1 MSTLVQIKRSTANT
15 TPGSLLEGELAYSY
29 VSNVMF
35 IGDTANGVMNI
46 GGQYYTNLIDNAS
59 AANGASTFMRRY
71 ANGRVQLAQ
80 GDILVAPT
88 ANSHI
93 ATKEYVDT
101 VALGSVALDNLTDVT
116 VVGVAAD
123 QNNRLLIG
131 QANGQYVTT
140 GVSGNVSLSNTGV
153 FTIGADQVT
162 NAMLVNDAVTVTAG
176 AGLAGGGSVALGST
190 ITLDVVAGDGIAN
203 TGDVIAVDS
212 TVVRTSGTQTINGNK
227 TFANTI
233 NFDQG
238 INVTGN
244 IYLNG
249 NTTFINVATLNVT
262 DPLIYLGS
270 NNTINDTVDIGFVAS
285 KNSGALVTHTGLAR
299 DASDATWYLFDNL
312 PDPGHEGNIIDF
324 ANTTYALL
332 RANLDAQS
340 ANVNALTV
348 DNSLLVTGDA
358 TANTIKLTQNA
369 IKNSDGNTLI
379 HFNGADVRLPNT
391 SGALDVYSGELRVQG
406 TTFVQATGQN
416 VQVLGDLTVSGGD
429 ILSTAT
435 ANLLNTTSTTINF
448 GGGASTIKVGAS
460 GSTTTFAGDVNV
472 DGGDLSGPSSFNLLN
487 ITTDIINFG
496 GVANTINIGH
506 ALGGST
512 VNVKS
517 NLVTANFSATS
528 ANIGSLTLT
537 TPLGV
542 GSGGTGKATLTSN
555 GVFYANTTSSFAFA
569 TGTEGQILQISSGVP
584 TFAMLDG
591 GSF

>member
-584 TFAMLDG
+584 TFATLDG

>member
-71 ANGRVQLAQ
+71 ANGSVQLAQ
-80 GDILVAPT
+80 GDVLVYPT

-212 TVVRTSGTQTINGNK
+212 TVVRTSGTQTIGGLK
-227 TFANTI
+227 TFSNTI
-233 NFDQG
+233 TFNEG

-249 NTTFINVATLNVT
+249 NTTYINVATLNVT
-262 DPLIYLGS
+262 DPLIFLAS
-270 NNTINDTVDIGFVAS
+270 NNTINDSVDIGFVAS
-285 KNSGALVTHTGLAR
+285 KNSGASVTHTGLAR
-299 DASDATWYLFDNL
+299 DASDATWYLFDGL
-312 PDPGHEGNIIDF
+312 ADSGHESNIIDF
-324 ANTTYALL
+324 ANSTYALL
-332 RANLDAQS
+332 HANLDAQS
-340 ANVNALTV
+340 ANVDALTV
-348 DNSLLVTGDA
+348 DSSLLVTGDA
-358 TANTIKLTQNA
+358 TVNTIKLTQNA
-369 IKNSDGNTLI
+369 IKNSGGNTLI

-584 TFAMLDG
+584 TFATLDG

>member
-1 MSTLVQIKRSTANT
+1 
-15 TPGSLLEGELAYSY
+15 
-29 VSNVMF
+29 
-35 IGDTANGVMNI
+35 
-46 GGQYYTNLIDNAS
+46 
-59 AANGASTFMRRY
+59 
-71 ANGRVQLAQ
+71 
-80 GDILVAPT
+80 
-88 ANSHI
+88 
-93 ATKEYVDT
+93 
-101 VALGSVALDNLTDVT
+101 
-116 VVGVAAD
+116 
-123 QNNRLLIG
+123 
-131 QANGQYVTT
+131 
-140 GVSGNVSLSNTGV
+140 
-153 FTIGADQVT
+153 
-162 NAMLVNDAVTVTAG
+162 MLVNDAVTVTAG

-212 TVVRTSGTQTINGNK
+212 TVVRTSGTQTIGGLK
-227 TFANTI
+227 TFSNTI
-233 NFDQG
+233 TFNEG

-249 NTTFINVATLNVT
+249 NTTYINVATLNVT
-262 DPLIYLGS
+262 DPLIFLAS
-270 NNTINDTVDIGFVAS
+270 NNTINDSVDIGFVAS
-285 KNSGALVTHTGLAR
+285 KNSGASVTHTGLAR
-299 DASDATWYLFDNL
+299 DASDATWYLFDGL
-312 PDPGHEGNIIDF
+312 ADSGHESNIIDF
-324 ANTTYALL
+324 ANSTYALL
-332 RANLDAQS
+332 HANLDAQS
-340 ANVNALTV
+340 ANVDALTV
-348 DNSLLVTGDA
+348 DSSLLVTGDA
-358 TANTIKLTQNA
+358 TVNTIKLTQNA
-369 IKNSDGNTLI
+369 IKNSGGNTLI

-584 TFAMLDG
+584 TFATLDG

>member
-71 ANGRVQLAQ
+71 ANGSVQLAQ
-80 GDILVAPT
+80 GDVLVYPT

-212 TVVRTSGTQTINGNK
+212 TVVRTSGTQTIGGLK
-227 TFANTI
+227 TFSNTI
-233 NFDQG
+233 TFNEG

-249 NTTFINVATLNVT
+249 NTTYINVATLNVT
-262 DPLIYLGS
+262 DPLIFLAS
-270 NNTINDTVDIGFVAS
+270 NNTINDSVDIGFVAS

-299 DASDATWYLFDNL
+299 DASDATWYLFDGL
-312 PDPGHEGNIIDF
+312 ADSGHESNIIDF
-324 ANTTYALL
+324 ANSTYALL
-332 RANLDAQS
+332 HANLDAQS
-340 ANVNALTV
+340 ANVDALTV
-348 DNSLLVTGDA
+348 DSSLLVTGDA
-358 TANTIKLTQNA
+358 TVNTIKLTQNA
-369 IKNSDGNTLI
+369 IKNSGGNTLI

-584 TFAMLDG
+584 TFATLDG

>member
-71 ANGRVQLAQ
+71 ANGSVQLAQ
-80 GDILVAPT
+80 GDVLVYPT

-212 TVVRTSGTQTINGNK
+212 TVVRTSGTQTINGSK

-233 NFDQG
+233 TFNEG

-249 NTTFINVATLNVT
+249 NTTYINVATLNVT
-262 DPLIYLGS
+262 DPLIFLAS
-270 NNTINDTVDIGFVAS
+270 NNTINDSVDIGFVAS
-285 KNSGALVTHTGLAR
+285 KNSGASVTHTGLAR
-299 DASDATWYLFDNL
+299 DASDATWYLFDGL
-312 PDPGHEGNIIDF
+312 ADSGHESNIIDF
-324 ANTTYALL
+324 ANSTYALL
-332 RANLDAQS
+332 HANLDAQS
-340 ANVNALTV
+340 ANVDALTV
-348 DNSLLVTGDA
+348 DSSLLVTGDA
-358 TANTIKLTQNA
+358 TVNTIKLTQNA
-369 IKNSDGNTLI
+369 IKNSGGNTLI

-584 TFAMLDG
+584 TFATLDG

>member
-312 PDPGHEGNIIDF
+312 PDPGHESNIIDF

-406 TTFVQATGQN
+406 TTFVQATGAN

-584 TFAMLDG
+584 TFATLDG

>member
-116 VVGVAAD
+116 VVGVAAN

-140 GVSGNVSLSNTGV
+140 NVSGNVSLSNTGV
-153 FTIGADQVT
+153 FTIGAGQVT
-162 NAMLVNDAVTVTAG
+162 NAMLVNGAVTVTAG

-238 INVTGN
+238 ITVTGN

-285 KNSGALVTHTGLAR
+285 KNSGASVTHTGLAR
-299 DASDATWYLFDNL
+299 DASDGNWYLFDNL

-379 HFNGADVRLPNT
+379 HFNGANVHLPNT

-584 TFAMLDG
+584 TFATLDG

>member
-406 TTFVQATGQN
+406 TTFVQATGAN

>member
-312 PDPGHEGNIIDF
+312 PDPGHESNIIDF

-379 HFNGADVRLPNT
+379 HFNGANVRLPNT

-584 TFAMLDG
+584 TFATLDG

>member
-46 GGQYYTNLIDNAS
+46 GGKYYTNLIDNAS

-80 GDILVAPT
+80 GDVLVYPT

-101 VALGSVALDNLTDVT
+101 VALSVALDNLTDVT

-153 FTIGADQVT
+153 FTIGAGQVT
-162 NAMLVNDAVTVTAG
+162 NAMLVNGAVTVTAG
-176 AGLAGGGSVALGST
+176 AGLAGGGSVALGNT

-238 INVTGN
+238 ISVTGN

-285 KNSGALVTHTGLAR
+285 KNSGASVTHTGLAR

-312 PDPGHEGNIIDF
+312 PDPGHESNIIDF

-379 HFNGADVRLPNT
+379 HFNGANVRLPNT

-584 TFAMLDG
+584 TFATLDG

>member
-312 PDPGHEGNIIDF
+312 PDPGHESNIIDF

-379 HFNGADVRLPNT
+379 HFNGANVRLPNT

-406 TTFVQATGQN
+406 TTFVQATGAN

-584 TFAMLDG
+584 TFATLDG

>member
-379 HFNGADVRLPNT
+379 HFNGANVRLPNT

-406 TTFVQATGQN
+406 TTFVQATGAN

-584 TFAMLDG
+584 TFATLDG

>member
-1 MSTLVQIKRSTANT
+1 MSTLQIKRSTANT

-35 IGDTANGVMNI
+35 IGDSANGVMNI
-46 GGQYYTNLIDNAS
+46 GGKYYTNLIDNAS

-80 GDILVAPT
+80 GDVLVYPT

-116 VVGVAAD
+116 VVGVAAN

-140 GVSGNVSLSNTGV
+140 DVSGNVSLSNTGV
-153 FTIGADQVT
+153 FTIGAGQVT
-162 NAMLVNDAVTVTAG
+162 NAMLVNGAVTVTAG

-244 IYLNG
+244 IFLNG

-285 KNSGALVTHTGLAR
+285 KNSGAAVTHTGLAR

-312 PDPGHEGNIIDF
+312 PDPGHESNIIDF

-369 IKNSDGNTLI
+369 IKNSGGNTLI
-379 HFNGADVRLPNT
+379 HFNGANVHLPNT

-460 GSTTTFAGDVNV
+460 GSTTTFAGDVSV

-584 TFAMLDG
+584 TFATLDG

>member
-312 PDPGHEGNIIDF
+312 PDPGHESNIIDF

-406 TTFVQATGQN
+406 TTFVQATGAN